1 MRGLAH
7 RLLFRGLLALNG
19 PGFALRRLSS
29 LQASLELRGLLFGQR
44 GPLPQDRR
52 RRSRRV
58 VSVRERRRRHEARR
72 RGLVGGLLDGDAFF
86 LLLGRAGFLLL
97 RRAAHVQEFL
107 LRRVRVL
114 RQTISDEGVLEA
126 RCVVAVLAGILLRL
140 RDKLPKH
147 EMERGEIISSGARN
161 PFLLR
166 AARVQELA
174 ICGEALDPIGVCGQ
188 FFLQRVAHQRRL
200 TITQHA
206 QGPVSEGRVRPRRV
220 LPDRFVFVLRVLME
234 PRRAERLEFLVVQHD
249 LADARE
255 FRVHGLLLVHGG
267 LVEAP

>member
-126 RCVVAVLAGILLRL
+126 RRMVAVLAGVPLRL
-140 RDKLPKH
+140 RDELLKN
-147 EMERGEIISSGARN
+147 EIERGEIIFSGARN
-161 PFLLR
+161 PSLLR

-174 ICGEALDPIGVCGQ
+174 VFGEALDSIGVCGQ
-188 FFLQRVAHQRRL
+188 QFLQRVTHQRRL
-200 TITQHA
+200 TMTEHA
-206 QGPVSEGRVRPRRV
+206 QGPLSEGRARPRRV
-220 LPDRFVFVLRVLME
+220 RPVRYVFVPRVLPE
-234 PRRAERLEFLVVQHD
+234 PRRAARLEILVVQHD
-249 LADARE
+249 VPDARE
-255 FRVHGLLLVHGG
+255 FRVHRRLLVHRG